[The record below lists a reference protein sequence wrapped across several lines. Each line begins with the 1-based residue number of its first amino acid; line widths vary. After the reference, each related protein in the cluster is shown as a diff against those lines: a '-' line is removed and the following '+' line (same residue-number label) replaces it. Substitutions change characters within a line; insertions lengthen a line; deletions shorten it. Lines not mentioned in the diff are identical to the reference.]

1 MSTKRYI
8 DVAGVVEMPAKYSFN
23 QAVDEFLKFIEA
35 KGCTFGGG
43 FVELDEDGN
52 QIEN

>member
-1 MSTKRYI
+1 MKNKRYI
-8 DVAGVVEMPAKYSFN
+8 DIAGVVEMPAEYSFN
-23 QAVDEFLKFIEA
+23 QAVDEFSKFIEA

-43 FVELDEDGN
+43 FVELDENGI